1 MSKHEKALRRL
12 RSEPKDFTWPQLVNL
27 MSSFGIEIVTSSGSA
42 RKFRNPATGEQLN
55 MHQPHPSNILKR
67 YQVRAAIDF
76 LKREGFINEHNS

>member
-12 RSEPKDFTWPQLVNL
+12 RSKPTDFTWPEFVSL
-27 MSSFGIEIVTSSGSA
+27 MSSFGVELLTSSGSA

-67 YQVRAAIDF
+67 YQVRDAINF
-76 LKREGFINEHNS
+76 LKQEGFFE